1 MNNEDNNDSNWD
13 KNSEYSEVSINTDI
27 KVFHGAINGI
37 NNLSQLNKN
46 NSFNENK
53 ILLKHTLL
61 NNKNNIN
68 TKFNLN
74 FDNKK

>member
-27 KVFHGAINGI
+27 KVFNGAINGK
-37 NNLSQLNKN
+37 NYLSQLNQN

-61 NNKNNIN
+61 NNRK
-68 TKFNLN
+68 
-74 FDNKK
+74 